1 MAVKTVGHMAEYV
14 IAKSCDVNSVRSL
27 IRQTIKSEYPKY
39 YGEAAVEFFLEL
51 HNTANIGSDVAQGNV
66 RLLVADGEVVATGS
80 VNGNHIS
87 RVFVTCGRLN
97 CGYGSQIMD
106 KLEEEAAS
114 AAISRIYLETS
125 VPAKD
130 FYLNRDYEV
139 SGQESIELPKGEK
152 LEYEIMSKHI

>member
-1 MAVKTVGHMAEYV
+1 MAEYV

-27 IRQTIKSEYPKY
+27 IRQTVKAEYPKY

-51 HNTANIGSDVAQGNV
+51 HNTVNIGSDVAQGNV

-87 RVFVTCGRLN
+87 RVFVTCGH
-97 CGYGSQIMD
+97 GSQIMD

-114 AAISRIYLETS
+114 VGISRIYLETS
-125 VPAKD
+125 VPAKG
-130 FYLNRDYEV
+130 FYLNRGYEV

-152 LEYEIMSKHI
+152 LEYEIMSKRIK

>member
-1 MAVKTVGHMAEYV
+1 MAEYV

-27 IRQTIKSEYPKY
+27 IRQTIKAEYPKY

-51 HNTANIGSDVAQGNV
+51 HNTVNIGSDVAQGNV

-87 RVFVTCGRLN
+87 RVFVACGRLN

-106 KLEEEAAS
+106 KLEEAS
-114 AAISRIYLETS
+114 SVGISRIYLETS
-125 VPAKD
+125 VPAKG
-130 FYLNRDYEV
+130 FYLNRGYEV

-152 LEYEIMSKHI
+152 LEYEIMSKRIK

>member
-1 MAVKTVGHMAEYV
+1 MAEYV

-27 IRQTIKSEYPKY
+27 VRQTIKAEYLKY

-51 HNTANIGSDVAQGNV
+51 HNTVNIGSDVAQGNV

-106 KLEEEAAS
+106 KLEEEAES
-114 AAISRIYLETS
+114 AGISRIYLETS
-125 VPAKD
+125 VPAKG
-130 FYLNRDYEV
+130 FYLNRGYEV
-139 SGQESIELPKGEK
+139 CGQERIELPKGEK
-152 LEYEIMSKHI
+152 LEYEIMSKRIK

>member
-1 MAVKTVGHMAEYV
+1 
-14 IAKSCDVNSVRSL
+14 
-27 IRQTIKSEYPKY
+27 
-39 YGEAAVEFFLEL
+39 
-51 HNTANIGSDVAQGNV
+51 
-66 RLLVADGEVVATGS
+66 
-80 VNGNHIS
+80 
-87 RVFVTCGRLN
+87 
-97 CGYGSQIMD
+97 MD

>member
-1 MAVKTVGHMAEYV
+1 M
-14 IAKSCDVNSVRSL
+14 
-27 IRQTIKSEYPKY
+27 
-39 YGEAAVEFFLEL
+39 
-51 HNTANIGSDVAQGNV
+51 AQGNV

-87 RVFVTCGRLN
+87 RVFVACGRLN

-114 AAISRIYLETS
+114 VGVSRIYLETS
-125 VPAKD
+125 VPAKG
-130 FYLNRDYEV
+130 FYLNRGYEV

-152 LEYEIMSKHI
+152 LEYEIMSKRIK